1 MQWISKL
8 VMLVSGALIIGFAY
22 MFRSFEGIAEACSAI
37 NSVLGGPTMGLFT
50 LGIFVPFV
58 FQEAALIGILSGL
71 SVSTWKY
78 VGAFYYP
85 PGLKWSRPQSLDT
98 SLCSSNA
105 TATNA
110 GTYAD
115 HLERGLRANEQD
127 STGVYGF
134 YHTSYCYLGT
144 IGFLTTITVAI
155 CIASIV
161 NKRQTGDWFVARK
174 QAPDGTTWSTRRKE
188 KFEEAIDEDG
198 EYKKKIEAE
207 ESKEDLRSYE
217 EKNSTTS
224 EL

>member
-1 MQWISKL
+1 
-8 VMLVSGALIIGFAY
+8 MLISGALIIGFAY

-50 LGIFVPFV
+50 LGIFFPFV
-58 FQEAALIGILSGL
+58 FQEAALVGILSGL

-85 PGLKWSRPQSLDT
+85 PGLKWTRPQSLDT

-105 TATNA
+105 TGINA
-110 GTYAD
+110 GSYAD
-115 HLERGLRANEQD
+115 HLEKGLKANEQD

-144 IGFLTTITVAI
+144 IGFLTTITVAS
-155 CIASIV
+155 CIASVV

-174 QAPDGTTWSTRRKE
+174 QAADGTTWTTRRKE
-188 KFEEAIDEDG
+188 KFENTTDDDK
-198 EYKKKIEAE
+198 EYKKKIEADE
-207 ESKEDLRSYE
+207 TKEGSPSYE
-217 EKNSTTS
+217 EKSTTS

>member
-58 FQEAALIGILSGL
+58 FQEAALVGILSGL

-188 KFEEAIDEDG
+188 KFEDAIDEDG